1 MKNDNDKV
9 KLALTPLFLCLE
21 NGDSLDDDLCKTIVK
36 SVMLLI
42 SSERFRCFDIVLK
55 LSEDYD
61 DSSLMINAF
70 LDVASKI
77 QSGEELQ

>member
-1 MKNDNDKV
+1 MNDNDKA
-9 KLALTPLFLCLE
+9 KLALNPLFLCLE
-21 NGDSLDDDLCKTIVK
+21 KGASLDDDLCKTIVK

-55 LSEDYD
+55 LSEDHYN
-61 DSSLMINAF
+61 SSF

-77 QSGEELQ
+77 QSGEDMQ